1 MCPTT
6 KVSKYMKHKL
16 TELQGNIVKPT
27 ITPGMVKD
35 FNTSF
40 SNWQNKYTENQ
51 YGYTELNTS
60 TNLTLIEYTS
70 LHTGEYSFFFF
81 KCIWNINQDKAYG
94 RKWKK
99 SVNLKGLN
107 SYKSYSLN
115 KATLH
120 QESIT
125 KWYPENSHLEIK
137 IHLSNPFFQSQWKG

>member
-70 LHTGEYSFFFF
+70 LHTGEYYFFFS
-81 KCIWNINQDKAYG
+81 NAYG
-94 RKWKK
+94 
-99 SVNLKGLN
+99 
-107 SYKSYSLN
+107 
-115 KATLH
+115 TL
-120 QESIT
+120 T
-125 KWYPENSHLEIK
+125 KIKPMGENERSR
-137 IHLSNPFFQSQWKG
+137 